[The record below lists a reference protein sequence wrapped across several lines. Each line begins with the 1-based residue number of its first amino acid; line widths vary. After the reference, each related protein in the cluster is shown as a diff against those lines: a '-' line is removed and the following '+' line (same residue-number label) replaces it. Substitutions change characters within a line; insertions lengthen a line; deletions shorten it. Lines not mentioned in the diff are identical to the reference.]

1 MAANWMRRTALVA
14 ACASA
19 LLLAAC
25 GSSTTESAITP
36 DRFIAFG
43 DAYSD
48 IGQKGSRYTVNN
60 DTVNNWTLQLASHY
74 QKTLAPVSTGGLSYA
89 QGNARIAAQPDAAGD
104 ATTPT
109 ITAQID
115 RFLASQTFAPN
126 DIVLFNGGIS
136 DLIVGMAAVRA
147 GTLSAAD
154 YVAQARQNGKDLAA
168 QILRLVNAGAPHV
181 VVSGS
186 YDLGKTPWAI
196 AIGQETLLSEASSR
210 FNEALLV
217 AINDLG
223 AHVLYIDSAYYV
235 NLYTSAPSSFSF
247 SYPKTAVC
255 TSVDA
260 GNGIGT
266 GTGQVNSALC
276 TPSTLLAGA
285 DVNLYVFAD
294 NVYLSPSAHRQLGTY
309 AYDKL
314 RARW

>member
-74 QKTLAPVSTGGLSYA
+74 QKTLAPVSAGGLSYA

-126 DIVLFNGGIS
+126 DIVLLNGGIS

-186 YDLGKTPWAI
+186 YDLGKTPWSI

>member
-19 LLLAAC
+19 ALLAAC

-43 DAYSD
+43 DAYND
-48 IGQKGSRYTVNN
+48 VGQKGSRYTVNN
-60 DTVNNWTLQLASHY
+60 GSVNNWTLQLASHY
-74 QKTLAPVSTGGLSYA
+74 RKTLAPVASGGLSYA
-89 QGNARIAAQPDAAGD
+89 QGNARITAQPDAAGD
-104 ATTPT
+104 ASTPT

-115 RFLASQTFAPN
+115 SFLASKTFAAN
-126 DIVLFNGGIS
+126 DIVLLNGGIS

-147 GTLSAAD
+147 GTLSGAD
-154 YVAQARQNGKDLAA
+154 FLAQARRDGQALAA
-168 QILRLVNAGAPHV
+168 QVRRLVAAGAPHV
-181 VVSGS
+181 VVSGT
-186 YDLGKTPWAI
+186 YNLGKTPWAL
-196 AIGQETLLSEASSR
+196 AIGQETLLSDASSR

-223 AHVLYIDSAYYV
+223 EHVLYVDAAYFV
-235 NLYTSAPSSFSF
+235 NVYTSTPGVYSFTNAV
-247 SYPKTAVC
+247 TAVC

-260 GNGIGT
+260 GQGIGT
-266 GTGQVNSALC
+266 GAGQINSALC
-276 TPSTLLAGA
+276 TPSTLVAGA
-285 DVNLYVFAD
+285 DPDRYVFAD

-309 AYDKL
+309 AYDRL

>member
-74 QKTLAPVSTGGLSYA
+74 QKTLAPVSAGGLSYA

-126 DIVLFNGGIS
+126 DIVLLNGGIS

-154 YVAQARQNGKDLAA
+154 YVAQDRKS
-168 QILRLVNAGAPHV
+168 V
-181 VVSGS
+181 V
-186 YDLGKTPWAI
+186 
-196 AIGQETLLSEASSR
+196 
-210 FNEALLV
+210 
-217 AINDLG
+217 
-223 AHVLYIDSAYYV
+223 
-235 NLYTSAPSSFSF
+235 
-247 SYPKTAVC
+247 
-255 TSVDA
+255 
-260 GNGIGT
+260 
-266 GTGQVNSALC
+266 
-276 TPSTLLAGA
+276 
-285 DVNLYVFAD
+285 
-294 NVYLSPSAHRQLGTY
+294 
-309 AYDKL
+309 
-314 RARW
+314 

>member
-1 MAANWMRRTALVA
+1 MAANWMRRTVLVA

-74 QKTLAPVSTGGLSYA
+74 QKTLAPVSAGGLSYA

-126 DIVLFNGGIS
+126 DIVLLNGGIS

-276 TPSTLLAGA
+276 TPSTLLAGG

>member
-19 LLLAAC
+19 MLLAAC

-48 IGQKGSRYTVNN
+48 VGQKGSRYTVNN
-60 DTVNNWTLQLASHY
+60 GSVNNWTLQLASHY
-74 QKTLAPVSTGGLSYA
+74 QKTLTPVSSGGLSYA

-104 ATTPT
+104 ASTPT

-115 RFLASQTFAPN
+115 SFLATKTFGPN
-126 DIVLFNGGIS
+126 DVVLLNGGIS

-147 GTLSAAD
+147 GTLSSAD
-154 YVAQARQNGKDLAA
+154 YLAQAHDNGVALAA
-168 QILRLVNAGAPHV
+168 QVRRLVAAGAPHIV
-181 VVSGS
+181 MTGS
-186 YDLGKTPWAI
+186 YDLGKTPWAT
-196 AIGQETLLSEASSR
+196 AIGQTELLSQASTR
-210 FNEALLV
+210 FNEAVLV

-223 AHVLYIDSAYYV
+223 QHVLFVDSAYYV
-235 NLYTSAPSSFSF
+235 NLFTSAGSAYSFTNA
-247 SYPKTAVC
+247 KAAVC

-276 TPSTLLAGA
+276 TASTLLPGA
-285 DVNLYVFAD
+285 NADQYVFAD
-294 NVYLSPSAHRQLGTY
+294 NVYLTPSAHRQLGTFL
-309 AYDKL
+309 YDKL